1 MNPLP
6 LAIRKIVVPVD
17 FSDLSQQAFQ
27 VALQIARKS
36 GAQIK
41 LLHIIELP
49 LASGYGTSYA
59 GIEMNPV
66 GAYQSFDF
74 MLPELLEQSKQQ
86 MNRLV
91 EAGNA
96 QGVRVESEVV
106 ADLAVNKIV
115 SVVTDE
121 HVDLVVI
128 GSVGADG
135 LEELLIGSDAE
146 DVVRHCPCPVLT
158 IKQPA
163 TGNFEVKQIL
173 FPSDFAPETSAIVPY
188 LTFIQQFFGAQL
200 NLLYV
205 RTKNDS
211 TSEQE
216 LKDRM
221 RAFVNSHQLTGVNL
235 FIQPNSSASNG
246 ILEVV
251 STVTPDLIL
260 MPTHGRT
267 GFAHL
272 FHKSV
277 AESVV
282 NHASIPVLTF
292 HWPNTHS

>member
-1 MNPLP
+1 MNYLQ
-6 LAIRKIVVPVD
+6 LGIRKIVVPID
-17 FSDLSQQAFQ
+17 FSDLSQQAYQ
-27 VALQIARKS
+27 VALQLARKS
-36 GAQIK
+36 GAKIK

-49 LASGYGTSYA
+49 LTSGYGTSYA
-59 GIEMNPV
+59 GIEMSPV
-66 GAYQSFDF
+66 GAYQSYDF

-91 EAGNA
+91 EEGKA
-96 QGVRVESEVV
+96 QGVTIESEVV
-106 ADLAVNKIV
+106 TDLAVNKIV

-128 GSVGADG
+128 GSAGADG
-135 LEELLIGSDAE
+135 LEEFLIGSDAE
-146 DVVRHCPCPVLT
+146 EVVRHCPCPVLT
-158 IKQPA
+158 IKQP
-163 TGNFEVKQIL
+163 TSGNFEVKQIL
-173 FPSDFAPETSAIVPY
+173 FPSDLAPETNDIVPY
-188 LTFIQQFFGAQL
+188 LTFFQQFFGARL
-200 NLLYV
+200 HLLYV

-216 LKDRM
+216 IRNQML
-221 RAFVNSHQLTGVNL
+221 AFVNAHQLTEVNL
-235 FIQPNSSASNG
+235 FIQPNSSASDG

-251 STVTPDLIL
+251 NTVTPDLIL

-267 GFAHL
+267 GLAHL

-292 HWPNTHS
+292 HWPTAHS